1 MKQPESLLLIS
12 IIIPVYNR
20 ENELEQTLQSIECQI
35 YRPIELI
42 LVDNDSQ
49 DQSLEICKKFQDRNS
64 NLFFHVKVLHEPKKG
79 ANAARNAG
87 FMAATGNYA
96 LFFDSDDIMYP
107 ECISTI
113 AGHLKDEYHPDAI
126 AYTFK
131 IRQPNGK
138 STNRPHYH
146 SIDPADQL
154 IDTLIST
161 HNICIKKSV
170 MDKIGSWDEGLQ
182 RWQDLEFG
190 FRILQHLRNL
200 VWMSDRPMYEVISHK
215 KSISGNSYSIDH
227 EKMYA
232 SLMKIR
238 LSIEAQQ
245 DGFNKNR
252 QMRALGYK
260 INTIA
265 AQCKKE
271 GNRML
276 GKKYHKNALKM
287 LPESRKWIA
296 VSFLQFQ
303 YFYEGN
309 GGQGLWRIARMV
321 L

>member
-1 MKQPESLLLIS
+1 MKQPEPLLLIS

-20 ENELEQTLQSIECQI
+20 ENELEQTLQSIESQI

-49 DQSLEICKKFQDRNS
+49 DQSLAICKKFQDRNS

-113 AGHLKDEYHPDAI
+113 VGHLKNECLPDAI
-126 AYTFK
+126 AYNFK
-131 IRQPNGK
+131 IWQPNGK
-138 STNRPHYH
+138 SSNRPHFH

-154 IDTLIST
+154 IETLIST

-170 MDKIGSWDEGLQ
+170 MDKIGNWDEELQ

-190 FRILQHLRNL
+190 FRILQQLKNL
-200 VWMSDRPMYEVISHK
+200 VWMSGKPIYEVISHEN
-215 KSISGNSYSIDH
+215 SISGNNYSIDH

-232 SLMKIR
+232 ALMKIR
-238 LSIEAQQ
+238 LTIESQQ
-245 DGFNKNR
+245 DGYNKSR

-265 AQCKKE
+265 TQCKKE
-271 GNRML
+271 RNRIL
-276 GKKYHKNALKM
+276 GKKYHKNALTM
-287 LPESRKWIA
+287 LPDSRKWIA
-296 VSFLQFQ
+296 VPFLKLQ
-303 YFYEGN
+303 YLYEGN
-309 GGQGLWRIARMV
+309 GGRGLWRIARIV